1 MLQEEYESE
10 QLIGLIESLFDQK
23 YTGILSIEADV
34 SNDKKSRSC
43 DFIFSKGE
51 IIFTNSQTLDKEQ
64 FCKRLGSKTSPDAVK
79 AALLVTKQRV
89 SNAESWQEFI
99 DLLIKMRVFTW
110 EDVAKFVL
118 QSIIQDIEVFATYSG
133 KAKYK
138 PVDSFDLFQENV
150 PKIISWSNVK
160 HKISLR
166 SDQWKRFEPVIPSMD
181 AIPRIVPEK
190 LEKSADSRVKKH
202 LASHVN
208 GQRNLLD
215 IAAKMGKDPLKV
227 AKTYFNWC
235 GDGLI
240 DFEQVSTTNKN
251 LPIVLSVDDSP
262 IIQTMISR
270 ALAEVCDVHLADKA
284 STALEI
290 LDRLPVKMMLL
301 DLTMPDVDGLEFC
314 QKVRNIPKFK
324 DLPIVMVTARD
335 GLVNR
340 AKGHFAGTNK
350 YLTKP
355 FKPEELRSI
364 VNQYVR

>member
-1 MLQEEYESE
+1 MFQKEYESG
-10 QLIGLIESLFDQK
+10 QLFELIESLFDQN
-23 YTGILSIEADV
+23 YTKILSLETDV
-34 SNDKKSRSC
+34 ASWKRQRSC
-43 DFIFSKGE
+43 DFIFDNGR
-51 IIFTNSQTLDKEQ
+51 IVFANSQALDNEK
-64 FCKRLGSKTSPDAVK
+64 FCKILGSKTNPNAVD

-89 SNAESWQEFI
+89 SNPQSWQEFV
-99 DLLIKMRVFTW
+99 DLLIKMRIFTG
-110 EDVAKFVL
+110 EDVAKYIS
-118 QSIIQDIEVFATYSG
+118 QSIAQNLGIFTVYPG
-133 KAKYK
+133 KVKYK
-138 PVDSFDLFQENV
+138 TVDSFDLFKENV
-150 PKIISWSNVK
+150 PKIINWSAIK
-160 HKISLR
+160 HSVDLR
-166 SDQWKRFEPVIPSMD
+166 NEQWQRFKPEIPSMD
-181 AIPRIVPEK
+181 AIPIIVPER
-190 LEKSADSRVKKH
+190 LEKTADPRVKQH
-202 LASHVN
+202 LANYVN

-235 GDGLI
+235 ADGLI
-240 DFEQVSTTNKN
+240 NFEKVLTTNKS

-270 ALAEVCDVHLADKA
+270 ALSEICDVHLADKA
-284 STALEI
+284 TTALEI